1 MYNWYLTGSRA
12 GYARVDYMLVDDA
25 YYPVGI
31 VCVSDDMENP
41 EPWSADATRSD
52 RVGFMRVLA
61 DANEADTWLAQ
72 DPK

>member
-1 MYNWYLTGSRA
+1 
-12 GYARVDYMLVDDA
+12 MLVDDA

-52 RVGFMRVLA
+52 RVGFMRVLRNAKEA
-61 DANEADTWLAQ
+61 DAWLAQ